1 MSFPCGGPSPS
12 LKEVVT
18 RVIRR
23 HGKRAIA
30 DICAKHLMDKKCYLA
45 AEANLQRLVD
55 VELPQLISDYAT
67 LKEFTDTKVRL
78 LPKPQRRR
86 LRQARKAVSS
96 SMRMRRVCGES
107 MASKILDTREL
118 RQQIH
123 ALCDPELL
131 KQLSSYEENSL
142 KPFVVTFLERCKEN
156 GVQPDSSQP
165 DVPLSPSTPTDQLL
179 GFIVSRKDYYI
190 TDLHINREHFS
201 PWHVDTPP
209 PAHAPPTSDGL
220 VFHRHQDALL
230 TSYAAFF
237 TKVVENVRTLPQDQ
251 YLNLRS
257 FFQCLPYTE
266 VHLPSSQ
273 DEVCDHLHR
282 TPLFAPLC
290 TALLR
295 KVVKFLFT
303 DDADD
308 LSRQLGD
315 YEKKLSTF
323 VRQFLL
329 ACRRE
334 GVVPS
339 TGGVSLDEDGCDLN
353 DPSHLLA
360 CVLALKAY
368 YVESLCVDESLFT
381 SLQREVDL
389 EGEGREEVRWG
400 QSVVFP

>member
-30 DICAKHLMDKKCYLA
+30 DVCAKHLMDEKCYLA
-45 AEANLQRLVD
+45 AEANLHRLVD

-67 LKEFTDTKVRL
+67 LKEFTDTKVTN
-78 LPKPQRRR
+78 LPKAQRRQ

-96 SMRMRRVCGES
+96 SVRRVCGEC
-107 MASKILDTREL
+107 MASKVLDTREL

-123 ALCDPELL
+123 ALRDPELL

-142 KPFVVTFLERCKEN
+142 KPFIVTFLERCKEN

-165 DVPLSPSTPTDQLL
+165 DVPLSPSTPADQLL
-179 GFIVSRKDYYI
+179 GFILSRKDYYI

-201 PWHVDTPP
+201 PWDADTPP
-209 PAHAPPTSDGL
+209 PAQAPPTPDGL
-220 VFHRHQDALL
+220 VFRRDQDALR

-237 TKVVENVRTLPQDQ
+237 TKVVENVRTLPLDQ
-251 YLNLRS
+251 YCNLRS
-257 FFQCLPYTE
+257 FFQYLSDTE

-295 KVVKFLFT
+295 KVVKSLFT
-303 DDADD
+303 DDADN
-308 LSRQLGD
+308 LSHQLVD

-329 ACRRE
+329 ACHWE

-339 TGGVSLDEDGCDLN
+339 TGGVSLDEDGCGQS
-353 DPSHLLA
+353 DPAHLLA
-360 CVLALKAY
+360 CVLALKSY

-381 SLQREVDL
+381 SLQREVNL

>member
-1 MSFPCGGPSPS
+1 MSTDCLHHRADKAEVEYLVGEEWSGLLSDYCKLKRSVGAVVECLPKRLRRLFCHEC
-12 LKEVVT
+12 KEVF
-18 RVIRR
+18 
-23 HGKRAIA
+23 HSA
-30 DICAKHLMDKKCYLA
+30 
-45 AEANLQRLVD
+45 
-55 VELPQLISDYAT
+55 
-67 LKEFTDTKVRL
+67 
-78 LPKPQRRR
+78 RR
-86 LRQARKAVSS
+86 LSRRPRVSN
-96 SMRMRRVCGES
+96 
-107 MASKILDTREL
+107 ILDIRNL
-118 RQQIH
+118 RQQIQ
-123 ALCDPELL
+123 ALRDPELL
-131 KQLSSYEENSL
+131 RQLSSYEEDSL
-142 KPFVVTFLERCKEN
+142 KPFVVTFLKRCKEN

-165 DVPLSPSTPTDQLL
+165 DVPLSPSTPADQLL
-179 GFIVSRKDYYI
+179 GFILSRKDYYI
-190 TDLHINREHFS
+190 TDLHIDREHFS
-201 PWHVDTPP
+201 PWDVDTPP
-209 PAHAPPTSDGL
+209 PAHAPPTLDGPFRHMDGL
-220 VFHRHQDALL
+220 VFRRDQDTLL
-230 TSYAAFF
+230 TSYAALF

-257 FFQCLPYTE
+257 FFQCLPHTE

-303 DDADD
+303 DDADS
-308 LSRQLGD
+308 LSNQLRD

-339 TGGVSLDEDGCDLN
+339 TGGVSLDEDGCDQS

-360 CVLALKAY
+360 YVLALKTY
-368 YVESLCVDESLFT
+368 YVVSLCVDESLFT
-381 SLQREVDL
+381 SLQREEDL

-400 QSVVFP
+400 QSVVFPLCQRVSGRC